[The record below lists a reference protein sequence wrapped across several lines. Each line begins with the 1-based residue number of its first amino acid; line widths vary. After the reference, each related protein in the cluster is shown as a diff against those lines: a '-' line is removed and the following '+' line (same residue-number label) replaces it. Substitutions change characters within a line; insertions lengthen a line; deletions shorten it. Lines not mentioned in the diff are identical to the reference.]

1 VHGAGGT
8 VARINGK
15 AVRSL
20 RHLVGLL
27 RDMKDEFITTE
38 FDQPER
44 EALVFSRKELVAA
57 TERILTNNGVRAQ
70 GSPDMM
76 EVWQGR

>member
-1 VHGAGGT
+1 VFLVSGAVAALALGS
-8 VARINGK
+8 VARPM
-15 AVRSL
+15 RSTP
-20 RHLVGLL
+20 RSP
-27 RDMKDEFITTE
+27 RCEFITIE

-44 EALVFSRKELVAA
+44 EALVFSRQELV
-57 TERILTNNGVRAQ
+57 EDIQRILTNNGVRAQ